1 MALWCPM
8 LAYTYTH
15 TIKRGEKRYR
25 MDWMV
30 FEKMISLYESLSE
43 SLYPPWWM
51 SFICFNTVD

>member
-1 MALWCPM
+1 
-8 LAYTYTH
+8 
-15 TIKRGEKRYR
+15 